1 MYVGHAL
8 SSGETCNVLTC
19 KRLWLL
25 SHEVSRMIHSNQ
37 RHLATLFITVAQQ
50 ISATPHSSQLKY
62 TLQIDPIQIT
72 PTHGRLYLGFALE
85 DVAQSYAVYDWK
97 KSSTGIVSKVLP
109 NYMDPGSNKFLE
121 KDCYNCMWQPLFILH
136 FFIAL
141 WCYTCTIKAGT
152 LTQTAY
158 TSCKSYNTT
167 RCCTRR
173 HVHESHKESRI
184 RFYKQWNQNAG
195 RTFHFGQSKPL
206 CVLQEGT
213 PNWFIWAILLTNIR

>member
-1 MYVGHAL
+1 MRGVNL
-8 SSGETCNVLTC
+8 CNVCVVCCVSSGETCNVLTC

-121 KDCYNCMWQPLFILH
+121 KDCYNCMWQPLCILH
-136 FFIAL
+136 FF
-141 WCYTCTIKAGT
+141 YCTLVLHLYYKRRD
-152 LTQTAY
+152 
-158 TSCKSYNTT
+158 SYSN
-167 RCCTRR
+167 
-173 HVHESHKESRI
+173 RI
-184 RFYKQWNQNAG
+184 
-195 RTFHFGQSKPL
+195 HI
-206 CVLQEGT
+206 V
-213 PNWFIWAILLTNIR
+213 